1 MAMISKAARL
11 LTVLPTNPREFV
23 DRIRA
28 GLTSRLDYFSNRR
41 AHNYAPIP
49 FNVAIASLS
58 MALHDDVK
66 ERLREPAL
74 AQISK
79 ECRDSLYKLRASAPF
94 AITHNADSVV
104 SRLNYVI
111 ARSLRPAV
119 VVECGVC
126 YGLSSA
132 HVLQALALNGPGEL
146 HSIDLP
152 PSARNA
158 DNYVGC
164 AVPSRLRTNWKLY
177 RGTSRRLLKTLLAG
191 LPPLDLFFHDSLH
204 TFANMRF
211 EFDSAWEALRP
222 GGVLLADDIESNSAF
237 AELALKPDV
246 TLSFCMRQTKRNSLF
261 GIAVKQK

>member
-1 MAMISKAARL
+1 MISKAARL
-11 LTVLPTNPREFV
+11 LTVLPRNPREFV
-23 DRIRA
+23 DRVRA
-28 GLTSRLDYFSNRR
+28 GLTSRLEYFSRGR
-41 AHNYAPIP
+41 AHSYAPVP
-49 FNVAIASLS
+49 FNAAVASLS

-79 ECRDSLYKLRASAPF
+79 ECRDALYKLRASAPF
-94 AITHNADSVV
+94 ATAHNADSLV
-104 SRLNYVI
+104 SRLSYAI
-111 ARSLRPAV
+111 TRSLRPSV

-126 YGLSSA
+126 YGISSA
-132 HVLQALALNGPGEL
+132 HFLQPLAQNGQGKL

-177 RGTSRRLLKTLLAG
+177 RGTSRRLLKPLLAG
-191 LPPLDLFFHDSLH
+191 LPQLDLFFHDSLH
-204 TFANMRF
+204 TFANMHF
-211 EFDSAWEALRP
+211 EFESAWTALRP
-222 GGVLLADDIESNSAF
+222 GGILLADDIESNSAF

-246 TLSFCMRQTKRNSLF
+246 ALSFCMRQTKRDSLF